1 MMLWDA
7 YQMDEDGGNM
17 AEAREELEEEGLVEK
32 EAEGGLIKP
41 DGQAEAHSEAKQ
53 HLDHW
58 QVIWKVFMLMFV
70 AEMGDRTM
78 VMFIIILLL
87 LIIIIIMLSFPW
99 T

>member
-17 AEAREELEEEGLVEK
+17 VEAREELEEEGLVEK

-41 DGQAEAHSEAKQ
+41 DGQAEEAHSEAKQ

-78 VMFIIILLL
+78 VMFIIIT
-87 LIIIIIMLSFPW
+87 IIIIMLSFSW